1 MYEANRTKNAVKHQ
15 RLQEEV
21 GKALGIVSN
30 TWRGMG
36 QTALLFEQSYTGQS
50 QLKITRS
57 TLSSYSLT
65 CLVAPGRTRGHL
77 LATFVWSVPLL
88 QGFELP
94 RVDWK
99 GFNES
104 IRKHLCKCDN
114 CMDLFSA
121 LPRKLSIAPWEFQK
135 FFQQYSGCNWQK
147 VNSNQ
152 LNLMRICEFKLIIN
166 KKQSTCSVAQ

>member
-21 GKALGIVSN
+21 GKGLGIVGN

-36 QTALLFEQSYTGQS
+36 QTVLLFEQRYKGQS
-50 QLKITRS
+50 QLKIARS
-57 TLSSYSLT
+57 TLSSHSLT

-77 LATFVWSVPLL
+77 LAPFVCTVPPL

-99 GFNES
+99 GFNGS
-104 IRKHLCKCDN
+104 IRKHLCKYDN
-114 CMDLFSA
+114 WMDLLSA
-121 LPRKLSIAPWEFQK
+121 FPRKHSISSWEFQK
-135 FFQQYSGCNWQK
+135 FFF
-147 VNSNQ
+147 SNILVVIDRESTQ
-152 LNLMRICEFKLIIN
+152 INLIWWE
-166 KKQSTCSVAQ
+166 SVSPSW